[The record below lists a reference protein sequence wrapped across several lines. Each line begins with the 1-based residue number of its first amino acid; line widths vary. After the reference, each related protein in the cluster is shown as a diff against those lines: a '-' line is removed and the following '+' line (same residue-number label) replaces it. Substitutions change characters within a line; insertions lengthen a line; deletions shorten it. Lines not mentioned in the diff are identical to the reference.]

1 MMNDWD
7 YFCLNSLCLC
17 EWCRT
22 PLFCAAGNGH
32 VDTVKHLLATGA
44 NVNAVDSVGR
54 TALHWSVQRAPPWLC
69 ISVSLNLGA
78 DGCVFTVSQC

>member
-1 MMNDWD
+1 MLRSC
-7 YFCLNSLCLC
+7 FVFGFSLVGDCVL
-17 EWCRT
+17 RT

-54 TALHWSVQRAPPWLC
+54 TALHWWVVC
-69 ISVSLNLGA
+69 IVSRNL
-78 DGCVFTVSQC
+78 